1 MKKNNNDVHIPF
13 FNEEIKILKKGKNPI
28 VVCINGFL
36 TEKDNNSSENWI
48 NSIESIFPD
57 STVTHVLWE
66 SENLKKVSTFI
77 SKLYSIKQSSFL
89 LLIPFSL
96 SFLGI
101 LLKPAI
107 AFFTYKNSPWNK
119 VSNNANEVGK
129 QLAQS
134 LINSS
139 NNQFIL
145 IGHSLGAKVI
155 CTCLKEL
162 ERNNYHCIKEVH
174 LLAGAADRD
183 SIDFNTIKDV
193 VSYKIYNY
201 YSNKDYVLKLLYNT
215 NNFLK
220 LKFSSSPIG
229 LKKTMDSFNSK
240 VVDID
245 VSNEISNKL
254 NNHSDYHSKLKE
266 IIIHTTNLR
275 TTELDPSS
283 LQSI

>member
-13 FNEEIKILKKGKNPI
+13 FNEEVKILKKGENPI
-28 VVCINGFL
+28 VICINGFL
-36 TEKDNNSSENWI
+36 TEKDNTSSENWI
-48 NSIESIFPD
+48 NSIESVFPHN
-57 STVTHVLWE
+57 TITHVLWE
-66 SENLKKVSTFI
+66 SENLKKISIFI
-77 SKLYSIKQSSFL
+77 SKIYAIKQSSLF

-96 SFLGI
+96 SLLGI

-119 VSNNANEVGK
+119 ASNKANEVGK

-134 LINSS
+134 LINSR

-155 CTCLKEL
+155 CACLKEL
-162 ERNNYHCIKEVH
+162 EKNNYHCIKEVH
-174 LLAGAADRD
+174 LLAGAVDID
-183 SIDFNTIKDV
+183 SINFNTIKDV

-201 YSNKDYVLKLLYNT
+201 YSSKDYVLKFLYST

-245 VSNEISNKL
+245 VSNIISNKL
-254 NNHSDYHSKLKE
+254 NNHSDYHNKLKE
-266 IIIHTTNLR
+266 IIVHPTNQHTI
-275 TTELDPSS
+275 E
-283 LQSI
+283 